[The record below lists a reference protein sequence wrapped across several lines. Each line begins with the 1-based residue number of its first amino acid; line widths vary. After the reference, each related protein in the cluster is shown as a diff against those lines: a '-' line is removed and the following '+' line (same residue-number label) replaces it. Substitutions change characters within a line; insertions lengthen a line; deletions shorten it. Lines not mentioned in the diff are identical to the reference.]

1 MRTTEGNVVVVEES
15 FFDDQETP
23 LYPQSDDMGPVV
35 SLIDPSDRAVL
46 AQVVATPG
54 EVPGYWTADL
64 AVPNMGLV
72 DDKRLLIKWRYES
85 EEGIMQSSQELIVEP
100 QTENRVTDIVCLFGD
115 EETFEITLPFHF
127 DTRGDKLKFQLSLNN
142 QIIVS
147 DADVDSSEAGVQ
159 MVVNR
164 AKTCVFKVPVWVAT
178 RRLEPIS
185 LIAMHTSYTRKT
197 TKMYTYK
204 LWVITPQILI
214 AASMVEDHINK
225 ARARDVIPELE
236 YTQAD
241 IIGYLYRGLALFNT
255 VGPRVT
261 GFSGTNMQGT
271 ILNGW
276 VICSCFYALAAQI
289 QAEGQ
294 LAFDFTGQVVNLNM
308 DRTPAIDAA
317 LGKLETEIQG
327 PVTNLK
333 NKLSKA
339 GINDGDGSQGANA
352 IDGARSLGKLGI
364 TNSPTTKWATV
375 GNRSI
380 WVNTR
385 YRVTG

>member
-1 MRTTEGNVVVVEES
+1 MRTTEGNVLVVEET
-15 FFDDQETP
+15 FLNDFDEP
-23 LYPQSDDMGPVV
+23 LFPREDDVAPIV
-35 SLIDPSDRAVL
+35 SLIDPEDKSVL

-54 EVPGYWTADL
+54 EIPGQWTADV
-64 AVPNMGLV
+64 AVPNMGLT
-72 DDKRLLIKWRYES
+72 DDKRFTLTWRYES
-85 EEGIMQSSQELIVEP
+85 EEGLVQSRQELTVEP
-100 QTENRVTDIVCLFGD
+100 LTENRVTDIVCLFGD

-127 DTRGDKLKFQLSLNN
+127 DTRGDKLSFQLTLNN
-142 QIIVS
+142 QIIAS
-147 DADVDSSEAGVQ
+147 DINSFDAGVK
-159 MVVNR
+159 MIVNR
-164 AKTCVFKVPVWVAT
+164 SNNCVFKVPVWVAT
-178 RRLEPIS
+178 RRLEAIS
-185 LIAMHTSYTRKT
+185 LIAKHTSHTRKT
-197 TKMYTYK
+197 AKMFTYK
-204 LWVITPQILI
+204 LWVVTPQILI
-214 AASMVEDHINK
+214 AASLVEDHINK
-225 ARARDVIPELE
+225 ARAFNVIPELE

-241 IIGYLYRGLALFNT
+241 LIGYLFRGLALFNM

-261 GFSGTNMQGT
+261 GFNGTNMQGT
-271 ILNGW
+271 ILDGW
-276 VICSCFYALAAQI
+276 VTCSCYYALAAQL

-294 LAFDFTGQVVNLNM
+294 MAFDFTGQVVNLNM
-308 DRTPAIDAA
+308 DRTPAIEAA
-317 LGKLETEIQG
+317 LGRIETQIQG

-380 WVNTR
+380 WVNAR

>member
-1 MRTTEGNVVVVEES
+1 MRTTEGNVLVVEET
-15 FFDDQETP
+15 FLNDLDEPLFPREDDVAP
-23 LYPQSDDMGPVV
+23 IV
-35 SLIDPSDRAVL
+35 SLIDPEDKSVL

-54 EVPGYWTADL
+54 EIPGQWTADV
-64 AVPNMGLV
+64 AVPNMGLT
-72 DDKRLLIKWRYES
+72 DDKRFTLTWRYES
-85 EEGIMQSSQELIVEP
+85 EEGLVQSRQELTVEP
-100 QTENRVTDIVCLFGD
+100 LTENRVTDIVCLFGD

-127 DTRGDKLKFQLSLNN
+127 DTRGDKLSFQLTLNN
-142 QIIVS
+142 QIIATDINS
-147 DADVDSSEAGVQ
+147 FDAGVK
-159 MVVNR
+159 MIVNR
-164 AKTCVFKVPVWVAT
+164 SNNCVFKVPVWVAT
-178 RRLEPIS
+178 RRLEAIS
-185 LIAMHTSYTRKT
+185 LIAKHTSHTRKT
-197 TKMYTYK
+197 TKMFTYK
-204 LWVITPQILI
+204 LWVVTPQILI
-214 AASMVEDHINK
+214 AASLVEDHINK
-225 ARARDVIPELE
+225 ARAFNVIPELE

-241 IIGYLYRGLALFNT
+241 LIGYLFRGLALFNM

-261 GFSGTNMQGT
+261 GFNGTNMQGT
-271 ILNGW
+271 ILDGW
-276 VICSCFYALAAQI
+276 VTCSCYYALAAQL

-294 LAFDFTGQVVNLNM
+294 MAFDFTGQVVNLNM
-308 DRTPAIDAA
+308 DRTPAIEAA
-317 LGKLETEIQG
+317 LGRIETQIQG

-380 WVNTR
+380 WVNAR

>member
-1 MRTTEGNVVVVEES
+1 MRTTEGNVLVVEET
-15 FFDDQETP
+15 FLNDHDEPLFPREDDVAP
-23 LYPQSDDMGPVV
+23 IV
-35 SLIDPSDRAVL
+35 SLIDPEDKSVL

-54 EVPGYWTADL
+54 EIPGQWTADV
-64 AVPNMGLV
+64 AVPNMGLT
-72 DDKRLLIKWRYES
+72 DDKRFTLTWRYES
-85 EEGIMQSSQELIVEP
+85 EEGLVQSRQELTVEP
-100 QTENRVTDIVCLFGD
+100 LTENRVTDIVCLFGD

-127 DTRGDKLKFQLSLNN
+127 DTRGDKLSFQLTLNN
-142 QIIVS
+142 QIIAS
-147 DADVDSSEAGVQ
+147 DINSFDAGVK
-159 MVVNR
+159 MIVNR
-164 AKTCVFKVPVWVAT
+164 SNNCVFKVPVWVAT
-178 RRLEPIS
+178 RRLEAIS
-185 LIAMHTSYTRKT
+185 LIAKHTSHTRKT
-197 TKMYTYK
+197 TKMFTYK
-204 LWVITPQILI
+204 LWVVTPQILI
-214 AASMVEDHINK
+214 AASLVEDHINK
-225 ARARDVIPELE
+225 ARAFNVIPELE

-241 IIGYLYRGLALFNT
+241 LIGYLFRGLALFNM

-261 GFSGTNMQGT
+261 GFNGTNMQGT
-271 ILNGW
+271 ILDGW
-276 VICSCFYALAAQI
+276 VTCSCYYALAAQL

-294 LAFDFTGQVVNLNM
+294 MAFDFTGQVVNLNM
-308 DRTPAIDAA
+308 DRTPAIEAA
-317 LGKLETEIQG
+317 LGRIETQIQG

-380 WVNTR
+380 WVNAR

>member
-1 MRTTEGNVVVVEES
+1 MRTTEGNVLVVEET
-15 FFDDQETP
+15 FFSALDEP
-23 LYPQSDDMGPVV
+23 LYPLSDDMGPVV
-35 SLIDPSDRAVL
+35 SLIDPEDKSVL

-54 EVPGYWTADL
+54 EIPGSWTADV

-72 DDKRLLIKWRYES
+72 DDKRLLLSWRYES
-85 EEGIMQSSQELIVEP
+85 EEGIMQSRQELIVEP
-100 QTENRVTDIVCLFGD
+100 LTENRVTDIVCLFGD
-115 EETFEITLPFHF
+115 DETFEMTLPFHF
-127 DTRGDKLKFQLSLNN
+127 DTRGDKMKFQLALNN
-142 QIIVS
+142 QIIAS
-147 DADVDSSEAGVQ
+147 DIDSGDSGVK

-164 AKTCVFKVPVWVAT
+164 AKTCVFQIPVWVAV

-185 LIAMHTSYTRKT
+185 LIVQHTSNTRKT
-197 TKMYTYK
+197 TKMFTYK
-204 LWVITPQILI
+204 LWVVTPQILI

-225 ARARDVIPELE
+225 ARAMNVIPELE
-236 YTQAD
+236 YTQAE
-241 IIGYLYRGLALFNT
+241 IINYLYRGLALFNT
-255 VGPRVT
+255 IGPRVT
-261 GFSGTNMQGT
+261 GFNGTNMQGT

-276 VICSCFYALAAQI
+276 VICASYYALGAQL

-308 DRTPAIDAA
+308 DRTPSIESA

-380 WVNTR
+380 WVNAR

>member
-1 MRTTEGNVVVVEES
+1 MRTTEGNVLVVEET
-15 FFDDQETP
+15 FLNDLDEPLFPREDDVAP
-23 LYPQSDDMGPVV
+23 IV
-35 SLIDPSDRAVL
+35 SLIDPEDKSVL

-54 EVPGYWTADL
+54 EIPGQWTADV
-64 AVPNMGLV
+64 AVPNMGLT
-72 DDKRLLIKWRYES
+72 DDKRFTLTWRYES
-85 EEGIMQSSQELIVEP
+85 EEGLAQSRQELTVEP
-100 QTENRVTDIVCLFGD
+100 LTENRVTDIVCLFGD

-127 DTRGDKLKFQLSLNN
+127 DTRGDKLSFQLTLNN
-142 QIIVS
+142 QIIATDINS
-147 DADVDSSEAGVQ
+147 FDAGVK
-159 MVVNR
+159 MIVNR
-164 AKTCVFKVPVWVAT
+164 SNNCVFKVPVWVAT
-178 RRLEPIS
+178 RRLEAIS
-185 LIAMHTSYTRKT
+185 LIAKHTSHTRKT
-197 TKMYTYK
+197 TKMFTYK
-204 LWVITPQILI
+204 LWVVTPQILI
-214 AASMVEDHINK
+214 AASLVEDHINK
-225 ARARDVIPELE
+225 ARAFNVIPELE

-241 IIGYLYRGLALFNT
+241 LIGYLFRGLALFNM

-261 GFSGTNMQGT
+261 GFNGTNMQGT
-271 ILNGW
+271 ILDGW
-276 VICSCFYALAAQI
+276 VTCSCYYALAAQL

-294 LAFDFTGQVVNLNM
+294 MAFDFTGQVVNLNM
-308 DRTPAIDAA
+308 DRTPAIEAA
-317 LGKLETEIQG
+317 LGRIETQIQG

-380 WVNTR
+380 WVNAR

>member
-1 MRTTEGNVVVVEES
+1 MRTTEGNVLVVEETFLS
-15 FFDDQETP
+15 DLDEP
-23 LYPQSDDMGPVV
+23 LYPMSDDMGPVV
-35 SLIDPSDRAVL
+35 SLIDPEDSSML

-54 EVPGYWTADL
+54 EIPGNWTADL

-85 EEGIMQSSQELIVEP
+85 EEGIMQARQELIVEP
-100 QTENRVTDIVCLFGD
+100 LTENRVTDIVCLFGD
-115 EETFEITLPFHF
+115 DESFEMTLPFHF
-127 DTRGDKLKFQLSLNN
+127 DTRGDKLKFQIALNN
-142 QIIVS
+142 QMVAS
-147 DADVDSSEAGVQ
+147 DIESGDAGVR

-164 AKTCVFKVPVWVAT
+164 AKTCVFRVPVWVAT
-178 RRLEPIS
+178 RRLEPMS
-185 LIAMHTSYTRKT
+185 LIAHHTSHTRKT
-197 TKMYTYK
+197 TKMLTFK
-204 LWVITPQILI
+204 LWTVTPQVLI

-225 ARARDVIPELE
+225 ARAMNIIPELE

-241 IIGYLYRGLALFNT
+241 IMNYLFRGLALFNT
-255 VGPRVT
+255 IGPRVS
-261 GFSGTNMQGT
+261 GFTGTNMQGT

-276 VICSCFYALAAQI
+276 VICASYYALAAQL

-308 DRTPAIDAA
+308 DRTPSIEAA
-317 LGKLETEIQG
+317 LGRIETEIQG

-333 NKLSKA
+333 NKLAKA
-339 GINDGDGSQGANA
+339 GINDGDGSQGSKA

-364 TNSPTTKWATV
+364 TNSPTTKWATQ

-380 WVNTR
+380 WVNSR

>member
-1 MRTTEGNVVVVEES
+1 MRTTEGNVLVVEET
-15 FFDDQETP
+15 FLNDLDEPLFPREDDVAP
-23 LYPQSDDMGPVV
+23 IV
-35 SLIDPSDRAVL
+35 SLIDPEDKSVL

-54 EVPGYWTADL
+54 EIPGQWTADV
-64 AVPNMGLV
+64 AVPNMGLT
-72 DDKRLLIKWRYES
+72 DDKRFTLTWRYES
-85 EEGIMQSSQELIVEP
+85 EEGLVQSRQELTVEP
-100 QTENRVTDIVCLFGD
+100 LTENRVTDIVCLFGD

-127 DTRGDKLKFQLSLNN
+127 DTRGDKLSFQLTLNN
-142 QIIVS
+142 QIIAS
-147 DADVDSSEAGVQ
+147 DINSFDAGVK
-159 MVVNR
+159 MIVNR
-164 AKTCVFKVPVWVAT
+164 SNNCVFKVPVWVAT
-178 RRLEPIS
+178 RRLEAIS
-185 LIAMHTSYTRKT
+185 LIAKHTSHTRKT
-197 TKMYTYK
+197 TKMFTYK
-204 LWVITPQILI
+204 LWVVTPQILI
-214 AASMVEDHINK
+214 AASLVEDHINK
-225 ARARDVIPELE
+225 ARAFNVIPELE

-241 IIGYLYRGLALFNT
+241 LIGYLFRGLALFNM

-261 GFSGTNMQGT
+261 GFNGTNMQGT
-271 ILNGW
+271 ILDGW
-276 VICSCFYALAAQI
+276 VTCSCYYALAAQL

-294 LAFDFTGQVVNLNM
+294 MAFDFTGQVVNLNM
-308 DRTPAIDAA
+308 DRTPAIEAA
-317 LGKLETEIQG
+317 LGRIETQIQG

-380 WVNTR
+380 WVNAR

>member
-1 MRTTEGNVVVVEES
+1 MRTTEGNVLVVEET
-15 FFDDQETP
+15 FLNDFDEP
-23 LYPQSDDMGPVV
+23 LFPREDDVAPIV
-35 SLIDPSDRAVL
+35 SLIDPEDKSVL

-54 EVPGYWTADL
+54 EIPGQWTADV
-64 AVPNMGLV
+64 AVPNMGLT
-72 DDKRLLIKWRYES
+72 DDKRFTLTWRYES
-85 EEGIMQSSQELIVEP
+85 EEGLVQSRQELTVEP
-100 QTENRVTDIVCLFGD
+100 LTENRVTDIVCLFGD

-127 DTRGDKLKFQLSLNN
+127 DTRGDKLSFQLTLNN
-142 QIIVS
+142 QIIAS
-147 DADVDSSEAGVQ
+147 DINSFDAGVK
-159 MVVNR
+159 MIVNR
-164 AKTCVFKVPVWVAT
+164 SNNCVFKVPVWVAT
-178 RRLEPIS
+178 RRLEAIS
-185 LIAMHTSYTRKT
+185 LIAKHTSHTRKT
-197 TKMYTYK
+197 TKMFTYK
-204 LWVITPQILI
+204 LWVVTPQILI
-214 AASMVEDHINK
+214 AASLVEDHINK
-225 ARARDVIPELE
+225 ARAFNVIPELE

-241 IIGYLYRGLALFNT
+241 LIGYLFRGLALFNM

-261 GFSGTNMQGT
+261 GFNGTNMQGT
-271 ILNGW
+271 ILDGW
-276 VICSCFYALAAQI
+276 VTCSCYYALAAQL

-294 LAFDFTGQVVNLNM
+294 MAFDFTGQVVNLNM
-308 DRTPAIDAA
+308 DRTPAIEAA
-317 LGKLETEIQG
+317 LGRIETQIQG

-380 WVNTR
+380 WVNAR

>member
-1 MRTTEGNVVVVEES
+1 MRTTEGNVLVVEES
-15 FFDDQETP
+15 FYNDLDEP
-23 LYPQSDDMGPVV
+23 LYPLSDDMGPVV
-35 SLIDPSDRAVL
+35 SLIDPDDKSIL

-54 EVPGYWTADL
+54 EIPGAWTADV

-72 DDKRLLIKWRYES
+72 DDKRLLLSWRYES
-85 EEGIMQSSQELIVEP
+85 EEGIMQSRQELIVEP
-100 QTENRVTDIVCLFGD
+100 LTENRVTDIVCLFGD
-115 EETFEITLPFHF
+115 DETFEMTLPFHF
-127 DTRGDKLKFQLSLNN
+127 DTRGDKLRFQLSLNN
-142 QIIVS
+142 QIIAS
-147 DADVDSSEAGVQ
+147 DIDGGTSGVK

-164 AKTCVFKVPVWVAT
+164 AKTCVFQIPVWVAV

-185 LIAMHTSYTRKT
+185 LIVQHTSYTRKT
-197 TKMYTYK
+197 TKMFTYK
-204 LWVITPQILI
+204 LWVVTPQILI

-225 ARARDVIPELE
+225 ARAMNVIPELE
-236 YTQAD
+236 YTQAE
-241 IIGYLYRGLALFNT
+241 IINYLYRGLALFNT
-255 VGPRVT
+255 IGPRVT
-261 GFSGTNMQGT
+261 GFNGTNMQGT

-276 VICSCFYALAAQI
+276 VICASYYALAAQL

-308 DRTPAIDAA
+308 DRTPSIESA

-380 WVNTR
+380 WVNAR

>member
-1 MRTTEGNVVVVEES
+1 MRTTEGNVLVLEES
-15 FFDDQETP
+15 FFDDLDQPVYP
-23 LYPQSDDMGPVV
+23 LSDDMGPVV
-35 SLIDPSDRAVL
+35 SLIDPEDKSVL

-54 EVPGYWTADL
+54 EVPGYWTADV
-64 AVPNMGLV
+64 AIPNMGLV
-72 DDKRLLIKWRYES
+72 DDKRLTVKWRYES
-85 EEGIMQSSQELIVEP
+85 EEGIMQSSQELTVEP
-100 QTENRVTDIVCLFGD
+100 LTENRVTDIVTLFGD
-115 EETFEITLPFHF
+115 NETFEMTLPFHF
-127 DTRGDKLKFQLSLNN
+127 DTRGDKLRFQLALNN
-142 QIIVS
+142 QIVAS
-147 DADVDSSEAGVQ
+147 DIDSGDAGVK
-159 MVVNR
+159 MIVNR
-164 AKTCVFKVPVWVAT
+164 AKTCVFQVPVWVAT

-185 LIAMHTSYTRKT
+185 LIAHYTSATRKT
-197 TKMYTYK
+197 TKMLTYK
-204 LWVITPQILI
+204 LWAVTPQILI

-225 ARARDVIPELE
+225 ARAMNVIPELE

-241 IIGYLYRGLALFNT
+241 IMNYLYRGLALFNT
-255 VGPRVT
+255 IGPRVT
-261 GFSGTNMQGT
+261 GFNGTNMQGT

-276 VICSCFYALAAQI
+276 VICSCYYALAAQL

-308 DRTPAIDAA
+308 DRTPSIEAA
-317 LGKLETEIQG
+317 LGRLETEIQG

-339 GINDGDGSQGANA
+339 GINDGDGSQGSGA
-352 IDGARSLGKLGI
+352 IDGARALGKLGI

-380 WVNTR
+380 WVNAR

>member
-1 MRTTEGNVVVVEES
+1 MRTTEGNVLVVEET
-15 FFDDQETP
+15 FFNDLDEP

-35 SLIDPSDRAVL
+35 SLIDPDDRSVL

-54 EVPGYWTADL
+54 EIPGGWTADL

-72 DDKRLLIKWRYES
+72 DDKRLLLSWRYES
-85 EEGIMQSSQELIVEP
+85 EEGVMQSRQELIVEP
-100 QTENRVTDIVCLFGD
+100 LTENRVTDIVCLFGD
-115 EETFEITLPFHF
+115 DETFELTLPFHF
-127 DTRGDKLKFQLSLNN
+127 DTRGDKLKFQLALNN
-142 QIIVS
+142 QIVAS
-147 DADVDSSEAGVQ
+147 DIDSGDAGVK

-164 AKTCVFKVPVWVAT
+164 AKTCVFQVPVWVAT

-185 LIAMHTSYTRKT
+185 LIAQHTSNTRKT

-204 LWVITPQILI
+204 LWVVTPQILI

-225 ARARDVIPELE
+225 ARAYNVIPELE
-236 YTQAD
+236 YTQGD
-241 IIGYLYRGLALFNT
+241 LIGYLYRGLALFNM

-261 GFSGTNMQGT
+261 GFNGTNMQGT
-271 ILNGW
+271 ILDGW
-276 VICSCFYALAAQI
+276 ITCSCYYALAAQL

-308 DRTPAIDAA
+308 DRTPAIEAA
-317 LGKLETEIQG
+317 LGRLETQIQG

-380 WVNTR
+380 WVNAR